1 MIGTARGEFG
11 GSNTGEVSLES
22 NLDAP
27 VALELTELS
36 GAGILRDVSLT
47 VRKGEILG
55 VYGFMGSGQ
64 IELARA
70 IAGKLPTD
78 KGTVQIEGKVV
89 RLRNT
94 AVANRAGVALVP
106 ESRRSM
112 LFAREPVYK
121 NISITILERL
131 ARFFIRPNLE
141 RHIAHQRVADLDI
154 RPRMIDRPLGTLSGG
169 NQQKVALAKWL
180 TYLPKCLF

>member
-1 MIGTARGEFG
+1 MVTWSSGFAGSPIFPSRFRHYNPPHSAR
-11 GSNTGEVSLES
+11 SSPIRTGEASLES

-27 VALELTELS
+27 VTLEVTELS

-94 AVANRAGVALVP
+94 AVAKRAGVALLP

-112 LFAREPVYK
+112 LFPREPVYK
-121 NISITILERL
+121 NISTSILERFW
-131 ARFFIRPNLE
+131 ANFIKCMFWSGEWSSPALCS
-141 RHIAHQRVADLDI
+141 Q
-154 RPRMIDRPLGTLSGG
+154 DRGPKLGSGCWLSG
-169 NQQKVALAKWL
+169 
-180 TYLPKCLF
+180 

>member
-1 MIGTARGEFG
+1 MVTWSSGFAGSPIFPSRFRHYNPPHSAR
-11 GSNTGEVSLES
+11 SSPIRTGEASLES

-27 VALELTELS
+27 VTLEVTELS

-78 KGTVQIEGKVV
+78 KGTVQIEG
-89 RLRNT
+89 
-94 AVANRAGVALVP
+94 VALLP

-112 LFAREPVYK
+112 LFPREPVYK
-121 NISITILERL
+121 NISTSILERFW
-131 ARFFIRPNLE
+131 ANFIKCMFWSGEWSSPALCS
-141 RHIAHQRVADLDI
+141 Q
-154 RPRMIDRPLGTLSGG
+154 DRGPKLGSGCWLSG
-169 NQQKVALAKWL
+169 
-180 TYLPKCLF
+180 